1 ALAPT
6 LRPAVV
12 NLLVYRAAFHRPLLS
27 AMEEGRLQRGELNLD
42 LEHRRQLLRHAAPD
56 IRPRAAKFVSDEEC
70 SNRKAIVDEWLARLP
85 DNGDPARG
93 RPLFERI
100 CAQCHRAGD
109 LGHAV
114 GPDLT
119 GVAHRSVEDL

>member
-1 ALAPT
+1 
-6 LRPAVV
+6 
-12 NLLVYRAAFHRPLLS
+12 RAAFHRPLLS
-27 AMEEGRLQRGELNLD
+27 AMEEGRLQLGELNLD

-56 IRPRAAKFVSDEEC
+56 IRARAAKFVSDEEY

-85 DNGDPARG
+85 ENGDPARG

-119 GVAHRSVEDL
+119 GVAHRSVEDLLSNILDPNMAMNP